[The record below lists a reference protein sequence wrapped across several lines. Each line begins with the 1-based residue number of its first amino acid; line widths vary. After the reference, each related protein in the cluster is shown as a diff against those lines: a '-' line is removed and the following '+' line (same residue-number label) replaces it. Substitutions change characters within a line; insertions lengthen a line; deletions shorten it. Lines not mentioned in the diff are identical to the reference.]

1 MVQLRNVAITK
12 LVSSLDV
19 DSNFKKQLEITKQ
32 RMAMKYKVMDRI
44 W

>member
-1 MVQLRNVAITK
+1 MVQLCNVAITK
-12 LVSSLDV
+12 LVSLDV